1 MTADKRR
8 PTIAARNPPPEKA
21 VYLPSARSLTTAD
34 ILPDDHRGTAKNRR
48 PAIAG

>member
-8 PTIAARNPPPEKA
+8 PTIAARNPYTPPEKA

-34 ILPDDHRGTAKNRR
+34 ILPDDH
-48 PAIAG
+48 